1 MKLQTNVDLIND
13 LMHNSPHP
21 MVCQTF
27 LLTAIKEYCMYVLKN
42 KSALIDNEE
51 DAQVSGVLPLFQAQ
65 VWVDVA
71 DDINDK
77 VRKFY
82 DR

>member
-1 MKLQTNVDLIND
+1 
-13 LMHNSPHP
+13 
-21 MVCQTF
+21 
-27 LLTAIKEYCMYVLKN
+27 MYVLKN

-51 DAQVSGVLPLFQAQ
+51 DAQVSGMLPLFPVQ